1 MTDRDTIQ
9 ALLGEFGRSIGLSE
23 LALDDSGYGVLLF
36 DEALVVNME
45 IDRTEQALLLYSLV
59 GEPAGDPVAAYQQAL
74 RANFRANR
82 CDEAVLGMQPDGDG
96 IVLSRW
102 IAAPDLELSRFS
114 TAMEQ
119 FVNAVED

>member
-59 GEPAGDPVAAYQQAL
+59 GEPAGDPVAASASVASEFPRQPL
-74 RANFRANR
+74 R
-82 CDEAVLGMQPDGDG
+82 
-96 IVLSRW
+96 
-102 IAAPDLELSRFS
+102 
-114 TAMEQ
+114 
-119 FVNAVED
+119 